1 MATTMSKE
9 IFDLN
14 KALSKMRI
22 LAVDDMVEARTA
34 LKKMMVTLGA
44 KQIDVCNDGE
54 EAANYIKANDYQ
66 LIISDYNLGKG
77 KDGQQVLEEAKFT
90 GRLKAGATY
99 IMLTGES
106 TPEMVMGALEY
117 EPDDYITKPFTVE
130 IVKKRLTRILKIK
143 TDLSPVT
150 EAIDKQNLTL
160 ALKEA
165 DNLLNLFPKLI
176 FKILRLKTRILME
189 MEDYPQALIDFEKVL
204 ALREL
209 PWASL
214 GKARCLVNEKNYD
227 HSIKILKSCLDAYP
241 KYVQCYDEL
250 ARISILE
257 SRLEEA
263 QSYLQ
268 KGISLSP
275 KALLRQ
281 SELGKIA
288 FENEDL
294 PIAEAALKQAI
305 RLSKNS
311 VHNDPKMVLMYAKSM
326 QYKIDAKNSKES
338 SSATKEV
345 LKTINEGK
353 NNYKMNDEF
362 QLEATIIESN
372 TFVKSGNGEE
382 ALLKSKE
389 AEKLL
394 DSMKDAPIDIQ
405 LAMAE
410 NFIKTHQPQ
419 KSSQLINKLE
429 EQGLLDEDIAY
440 KAHSL
445 KQNLSTEE
453 ARQYSTEINDKAIE
467 LYEQGNLSKA
477 IHLFNQ
483 AVAYQEAGASVL
495 LNAIQ
500 AKISYMESK
509 TFDKNMLDECKE
521 LFNRLGNLDKSD
533 ERFSRFLKL
542 KESFDALTND

>member
-1 MATTMSKE
+1 MNKE
-9 IFDLN
+9 VFDLN

-34 LKKMMVTLGA
+34 LKKMMTTLGA

-54 EAANYIKANDYQ
+54 EAANYIQANDYQ

-99 IMLTGES
+99 VMLTGES

-117 EPDDYITKPFTVE
+117 EPDDYITKPFTVD

-143 TDLSPVT
+143 SDLSPIT
-150 EAIDKQNLTL
+150 EAIDNKNITL
-160 ALKEA
+160 ALKES
-165 DNLLNLFPKLI
+165 DRLLTNYPKLI

-189 MEDYPQALIDFEKVL
+189 IEDYTQAYTDFEKVL
-204 ALREL
+204 DQREL

-214 GKARCLVNEKNYD
+214 GKARCLIVKKDYD
-227 HSIKILKSCLDAYP
+227 NAINILKSCLDAYP

-250 ARISILE
+250 AKISILE
-257 SRLEEA
+257 SRLSEA
-263 QSYLQ
+263 QIHLQ
-268 KGISLSP
+268 KGVSLSP

-281 SELGKIA
+281 SELGKVA

-294 PIAEAALKQAI
+294 PVAEAALKQAM
-305 RLSKNS
+305 RLSKHS
-311 VHNDPKMVLMYAKSM
+311 IHKDPKMVLMYAKSM
-326 QYKIDAKNSKES
+326 QYKIDTSNSKDS

-345 LKTINEGK
+345 FKTIDEGK
-353 NNYKMNDEF
+353 NNYGMNDNF
-362 QLEATIIESN
+362 NLEATIIESN
-372 TFVKSGNGEE
+372 TFVKTGNEKE

-389 AEKLL
+389 AENLL
-394 DSMKDAPIDIQ
+394 DSMKDAPIEVQ

-410 NFIKTHQPQ
+410 NFINTNQPQ
-419 KSSQLINKLE
+419 KSNNLINKLE
-429 EQGLLDEDIAY
+429 EQGLLDENNSY

-445 KQNLSTEE
+445 KQNLTSEE
-453 ARQYSTEINDKAIE
+453 ARKYSTEINDKAIE
-467 LYEQGNLSKA
+467 FYEQGNLSKA

-483 AVAYQEAGASVL
+483 AVAYQEAGVSVL

-509 TFDKNMLDECKE
+509 TFDKNMLNECKE
-521 LFNRLGNLDKSD
+521 LFDRLGNLDKSD
-533 ERFSRFLKL
+533 DRFSRYLKL
-542 KESFDALTND
+542 KESFDSLSNEK